1 MENGYEQPS
10 FLERHERA
18 IIIVVGIILLILVFG
33 LLWSVL
39 SGDDDIDRVDCR
51 ADVAC
56 FVQNAQICSPA
67 TMERT
72 LAGSVMRYDVTN
84 GCTLVKSFSVISAT
98 EPKEIHSLFGGKMM
112 ICEYTKG
119 NFNQRW
125 INTLT
130 GDIATC
136 TGGLRD
142 ALVELMSA
150 QEELEVR
157 ALQRT

>member
-1 MENGYEQPS
+1 MANGYELS

-18 IIIVVGIILLILVFG
+18 IIAVIGIILLIFVFG

-39 SGDDDIDRVDCR
+39 FGGGDAEKIDCR

-56 FVQNAQICSPA
+56 FVQNAQICNPA

-72 LAGSVMRYDVTN
+72 LAGSIMRYDVTSK
-84 GCTLVKSFSVISAT
+84 CTLVKSFSVISAT
-98 EPKEIHSLFGGKMM
+98 EPKEIHSLFGGKLMM
-112 ICEYTKG
+112 CDYTKG

-157 ALQRT
+157 ALQGI